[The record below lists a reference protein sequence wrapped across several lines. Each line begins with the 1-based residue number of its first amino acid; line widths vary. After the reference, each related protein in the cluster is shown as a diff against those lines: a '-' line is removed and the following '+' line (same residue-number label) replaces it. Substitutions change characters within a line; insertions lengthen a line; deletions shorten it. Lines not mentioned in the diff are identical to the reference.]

1 MSIVNSCESWIFY
14 SWKVFIDTFNY
25 PASCPSQFITFSQ
38 SGELSI
44 NSNKK
49 MNHSIVLLEILVT
62 TLSLKQFV
70 EKTVNL
76 FPISFLIPV
85 FLNETYSTHF
95 ETEYKFMLDI
105 FEVRC
110 HFLKVRQSLWW
121 FLFFSS

>member
-1 MSIVNSCESWIFY
+1 
-14 SWKVFIDTFNY
+14 
-25 PASCPSQFITFSQ
+25 
-38 SGELSI
+38 
-44 NSNKK
+44 

-62 TLSLKQFV
+62 AVSLKQFF

-95 ETEYKFMLDI
+95 ETKYKFLLDI

-110 HFLKVRQSLWW
+110 HFLKVRQFVVVSI
-121 FLFFSS
+121 FFITKCHFKNLINKICLLENSEFAA

>member
-1 MSIVNSCESWIFY
+1 
-14 SWKVFIDTFNY
+14 
-25 PASCPSQFITFSQ
+25 
-38 SGELSI
+38 
-44 NSNKK
+44 

-62 TLSLKQFV
+62 AVSLKQFF

-95 ETEYKFMLDI
+95 ETKYKFMLDI

-110 HFLKVRQSLWW
+110 HFLKVRQFVVVSI
-121 FLFFSS
+121 FFIIMSNKCHFENLINKICLLENSEFAV